1 MSKHIY
7 ILFLFFSLSLFAQ
20 KDTLQLGDRYWED
33 QIYASVTYNRLF
45 NQPEGIGSSGF
56 SYGISVGYIK
66 DIPFNKKG
74 NWAMGIGL
82 GYNYDKFNH
91 LLNVGYLTDIGNHTL
106 SSNKIA
112 LYNIEIPIQLRWR
125 TSNAV
130 TYSFWRIYAGL
141 RLSYNIHNSFKF
153 EIENKSFEESNIET
167 YNKFQTGLELSV
179 GYGKINFFMYYG
191 LVPMYDASIENKKI
205 TTKIAK
211 FGMIFYLL

>member
-1 MSKHIY
+1 MSKFLY
-7 ILFLFFSLSLFAQ
+7 ISFLFFSLSLFAQ
-20 KDTLQLGDRYWED
+20 KDSLQLGDCYLED
-33 QIYASVTYNRLF
+33 QIYASVTYNQLF
-45 NQPEGIGSSGF
+45 NQPKNVGPSGF

-66 DIPFNKKG
+66 DLPLNKRG

-125 TSNAV
+125 TSDAV

-141 RLSYNIHNSFKF
+141 RLSYNIYNSFQF
-153 EIENKSFEESNIET
+153 EINNKSFEKSNIDT
-167 YNKFQTGLELSV
+167 YNKFQTGLELSA

-191 LVPMYDASIENKKI
+191 LMPMYDASIDDKKI
-205 TTKIAK
+205 DTKIAK